1 MSTEE
6 RSGASASA
14 MLPELSAERIDEI
27 ERMLFA
33 DISHERTAKRAR
45 RGRWWIGGA
54 AAAAVVVVA
63 AIIAPT
69 LGGLVVTSAGSSESA
84 VAPDMPL
91 VAPDMGG
98 GADSFSGEIGR
109 MDLEGASIAME
120 ESTPGGREIITNASA
135 TVVVDDIPAAVET
148 IGEAAEARDGYVES
162 MSIGQS
168 GVVYP
173 IDPNTGMSY
182 DSMPYPYTPEG
193 AWITVR
199 VPADELS
206 GMVRELSAL
215 GEVTASTIN
224 RQDVTEQAVDLRA
237 RIDAAQASVDR
248 LTELMTQAG
257 SLSDLIA
264 AESAL
269 AERQAMLESYQ
280 QQLESLESMV
290 AMSSLTVTLQ
300 PVVER
305 VEADPAGFFD
315 GLVAG
320 WNGLVA
326 TLNGIVVALGF
337 LIPWLVVVAILGVVV
352 WAIVRGVRRRKAA
365 RAVDAMLPARE
376 AGVVPKGD
384 DPAI

>member
-6 RSGASASA
+6 PSAASASA
-14 MLPELSAERIDEI
+14 SLPELTTERIDQI

-33 DISHERTAKRAR
+33 DISRERSAKRAR

-69 LGGLVVTSAGSSESA
+69 LGGLVTTSGGMSESA
-84 VAPDMPL
+84 VMPDMPL
-91 VAPDMGG
+91 VAPNSDRGV
-98 GADSFSGEIGR
+98 DSFAGEPGL
-109 MDLEGASIAME
+109 MDLDGAGAAVE
-120 ESTPGGREIITNASA
+120 ESAPSGREIITNASA
-135 TVVVDDIPAAVET
+135 TVVVADIPGAAET

-162 MSIGQS
+162 MSIGRS

-173 IDPNTGMSY
+173 VDPYSGMAY
-182 DSMPYPYTPEG
+182 DSMPYPYAPEG

-290 AMSSLTVTLQ
+290 AMSSLTVTLT

-305 VEADPAGFFD
+305 VEADPAGFLD
-315 GLVAG
+315 GLLAG

-337 LIPWLVVVAILGVVV
+337 LIPWLIVIAILGAVV
-352 WAIVRGVRRRKAA
+352 WTIVRAVRRRRAA
-365 RAVDAMLPARE
+365 NAVNEMMPQRE
-376 AGVVPKGD
+376 AGVVAD
-384 DPAI
+384 RTTEES